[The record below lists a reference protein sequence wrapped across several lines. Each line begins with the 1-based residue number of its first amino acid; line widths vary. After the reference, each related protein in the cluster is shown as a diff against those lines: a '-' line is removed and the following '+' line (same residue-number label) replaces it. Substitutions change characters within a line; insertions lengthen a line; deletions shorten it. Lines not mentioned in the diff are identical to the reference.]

1 MSEAEL
7 KFMAFLAGCQGPG
20 NPVVFMFHR
29 KWVLSAV
36 LYRKKKETQGF
47 GEESREP
54 STGDN
59 IRDFLLSLRYF
70 RIFIALWNVFM
81 MLCMIV
87 LFGS

>member
-1 MSEAEL
+1 MEAEL

-36 LYRKKKETQGF
+36 LYRKKKEMQGF

-54 STGDN
+54 STGKHV
-59 IRDFLLSLRYF
+59 FLSSPLAQSDSGMPVLS
-70 RIFIALWNVFM
+70 
-81 MLCMIV
+81 
-87 LFGS
+87 